1 MPMRPSPFRAFIPI
15 TCLVLGISLG
25 LPCRAEH
32 GFVLVL
38 VQDAQ
43 HHPVR
48 GVEIGIEG
56 IGGSKV
62 TGDDGKAQLP
72 VGAGTKEGDWLPLVI
87 LHSPPGRDLVMISP
101 WDSRSQIPSFEDK
114 PENFVRVVVVQRG
127 DRAALESNSVLA
139 SLAAKINKANAP
151 KSANDQAPREDPKAN
166 LEAVAKQYG
175 LGPDE
180 VDQAIRAWGA
190 KTTDPYE
197 AGLAALYER
206 DFPKASAQLQDSLKQ
221 REEKLTADQKAV
233 AQDQEQVA
241 DAAFFLGSSL
251 YGQGK
256 YRESAQAYERCL
268 QLREGDPVVM
278 SGTALS
284 LAHSGEYARAEPLYR
299 RALAIDEK
307 TLGPDHPTV
316 ATVLSNLA
324 ALLQDRGDYA
334 GAEPLLRRAL
344 AIYEK
349 ALGLDHPDVATALN
363 NLAALLEEKGDFA
376 GAEPMVRRA
385 IAIHEK
391 ALGPNH
397 PDVAANLNNLAE
409 LLQAKG
415 DDSGAE
421 PLYRRALAI
430 HEKALGPDHPRV
442 AASLNNLGVL
452 LIAKDDYAG
461 AEPLLRRALA
471 INEKA
476 LGPNH
481 PDVARVLGGLATL
494 RQAKGDYTGAE
505 PLFRR
510 ALAIN
515 EKALGPNH
523 PNVALS
529 LNNLAALLQAEGDYT
544 RAEPLYRRALA
555 VMEKARGPAHPDVAN
570 ILENLA
576 GFLYGK
582 GDYARAEPLVRR
594 ALEIDT
600 KALGTDH
607 PSTKRIQAHLD
618 ALIDAER
625 KKEK

>member
-1 MPMRPSPFRAFIPI
+1 MRPSPFRAFIPI

-206 DFPKASAQLQDSLKQ
+206 DYPKASAQLQDSLKQ
-221 REEKLTADQKAV
+221 REERLAAAQNMVTQDQK
-233 AQDQEQVA
+233 QVA

-251 YGQGK
+251 YQQGK

-268 QLREGDPVVM
+268 QIHPGDPAVLNN
-278 SGTALS
+278 TALS
-284 LAHSGEYARAEPLYR
+284 MAESGDYARAEPLYR
-299 RALAIDEK
+299 QALAIAERQ
-307 TLGPDHPTV
+307 LGPDRPEL
-316 ATVLSNLA
+316 ATVVNNLA
-324 ALLQDRGDYA
+324 NLLYVKGDYA
-334 GAEPLLRRAL
+334 EAEPLCRRAL
-344 AIYEK
+344 MI
-349 ALGLDHPDVATALN
+349 D
-363 NLAALLEEKGDFA
+363 
-376 GAEPMVRRA
+376 
-385 IAIHEK
+385 
-391 ALGPNH
+391 
-397 PDVAANLNNLAE
+397 
-409 LLQAKG
+409 
-415 DDSGAE
+415 
-421 PLYRRALAI
+421 
-430 HEKALGPDHPRV
+430 EKALGPDHPGV
-442 AASLNNLGVL
+442 ARDLNNLAAL
-452 LIAKDDYAG
+452 LQAKADYQG
-461 AEPLLRRALA
+461 AEALYRRELA

-476 LGPNH
+476 LGPDHPYVATGLNNLALLLQVKGDYAEAEPLFRLALAIREKALGPDH
-481 PDVARVLGGLATL
+481 PDVARDLNNLAL
-494 RQAKGDYTGAE
+494 LLVAKGDY
-505 PLFRR
+505 
-510 ALAIN
+510 
-515 EKALGPNH
+515 
-523 PNVALS
+523 
-529 LNNLAALLQAEGDYT
+529 
-544 RAEPLYRRALA
+544 
-555 VMEKARGPAHPDVAN
+555 
-570 ILENLA
+570 A
-576 GFLYGK
+576 G
-582 GDYARAEPLVRR
+582 AEPLVRR
-594 ALEIDT
+594 ALGIDT
-600 KALGTDH
+600 KVLGPDH
-607 PSTKRIQAHLD
+607 PTTRQIEANLD
-618 ALIDAER
+618 ALLKA
-625 KKEK
+625 KTSKEK